1 MNGGGMRAVTAL
13 PVVNDRGEILDAQV
27 TGYKILGDKENRVTM
42 YTIAVVTDVGTYEVR
57 RRYSEFRTLRDN
69 LKRALPSETFHFPA
83 KKRNPL
89 KDNFGTAFLQKRQQ
103 NLNEFITRVTRDSR
117 CAKLKLV
124 QSFFF
129 DSPQGRGANKV
140 GDALPLGPE
149 SPDNTM
155 FMDETMDPLEVR
167 RASSACKI
175 FVD

>member
-1 MNGGGMRAVTAL
+1 MNKKQKKKTVLFNCRIPLMSINMVRTRQHDTTDTMVTCMF
-13 PVVNDRGEILDAQV
+13 VVVEWNMCV
-27 TGYKILGDKENRVTM
+27 CVC
-42 YTIAVVTDVGTYEVR
+42 VVGIQ
-57 RRYSEFRTLRDN
+57 
-69 LKRALPSETFHFPA
+69 
-83 KKRNPL
+83 
-89 KDNFGTAFLQKRQQ
+89 QKRQQ